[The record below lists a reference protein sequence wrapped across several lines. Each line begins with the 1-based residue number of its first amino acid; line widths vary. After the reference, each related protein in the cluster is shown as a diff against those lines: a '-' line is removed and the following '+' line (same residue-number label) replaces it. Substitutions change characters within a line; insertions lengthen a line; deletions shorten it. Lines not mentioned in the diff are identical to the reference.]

1 MTATADARTAAGPQT
16 SLPEQRRILRTA
28 IPGPGSIAR
37 EAERRANVT
46 AGLGLTLPVFVER
59 MGGGIIVDVDGNHLI
74 DLASGIA
81 VTSVGASHPKVVAA
95 VQEQVARFTHTC
107 FMVTEYDGYV
117 QVARRLNEL
126 TPGDFDKRTLLVST
140 GAEAVENAV
149 KIART
154 HTGRSAVVTF
164 DHAYHGRTL
173 LTMTM
178 TAKHA
183 PYKRGFGPYAPEVY
197 RVPAADPY
205 RWIGDPANVAE
216 EAFARFTDV
225 ITTQI
230 GADQVAA
237 VIAEPVIGEGGF
249 IVHAPGFLKKV
260 QEFCRAAG
268 IVFIA
273 DEIQSGL
280 GRTGDLFAST
290 FEGLEPDLITTAKAL
305 GGGLPI
311 AAVTGRQEIM
321 DAVPAGGLGG
331 TYAGSPV
338 ACAAAAAAL
347 DAIVEEDLAGR
358 AKAIGAVA
366 LPRLEELRDTGVVG
380 DVRGRGAMLA
390 LEFVRPGSKT
400 PAPDLA
406 AAVAKACHEQGVLV
420 LVCGTYGNVIRLLPP
435 LVIGE
440 ELLVDGLDVLT
451 AAVRSVAGSASG
463 PGAR

>member
-1 MTATADARTAAGPQT
+1 MAT
-16 SLPEQRRILRTA
+16 PEQKRIVRTA
-28 IPGPGSIAR
+28 IPGPESVAR
-37 EAERRANVT
+37 EKVRRENVT
-46 AGLGLTLPVFVER
+46 DGLGITLPVFVEQ
-59 MGGGIIVDVDGNHLI
+59 MGGGIVVDVDGNHLI
-74 DLASGIA
+74 DFASGIA

-95 VQEQVARFTHTC
+95 VQEQVAKFTHTC
-107 FMVTEYDGYV
+107 FMITEYDGYV
-117 QVARRLNEL
+117 QVAKRLNEL

-154 HTGRSAVVTF
+154 YTGRQAVVAF
-164 DHAYHGRTL
+164 DHGYHGRTL
-173 LTMTM
+173 LTMSL

-183 PYKRGFGPYAPEVY
+183 PYKRGFGPYAPEIY
-197 RVPAADPY
+197 RVPAAYPY
-205 RWIGDPANVAE
+205 RWVGDENNVAQ
-216 EAFARFTDV
+216 EAFARFVEV

-260 QEFCRAAG
+260 QDFCREHG
-268 IVFIA
+268 IVLIA

-290 FEGLEPDLITTAKAL
+290 FEGLEPDLVTTAKAL

-311 AAVTGRQEIM
+311 AGVTGRKEIM

-338 ACAAAAAAL
+338 ACAAAVAAL
-347 DAIVEEDLAGR
+347 DVIIEEDLPGK
-358 AKAIGAVA
+358 AKAIEAIA
-366 LPRLEELRDTGVVG
+366 FPRLEKLKETGIVG

-390 LEFVRPGSKT
+390 LEFVRPGGKT
-400 PAPDLA
+400 PAPELTS
-406 AAVAKACHEQGVLV
+406 AVAKRCHEQGVLV
-420 LVCGTYGNVIRLLPP
+420 LTCGTFNNVIRLLPP

-440 ELLVDGLDVLT
+440 ELFSDGLDVLT
-451 AAVRSVAGSASG
+451 AAVREVAAEQS
-463 PGAR
+463 

>member
-1 MTATADARTAAGPQT
+1 MTATDATV
-16 SLPEQRRILRTA
+16 LPEQKRIVKTA
-28 IPGPGSIAR
+28 IPGPESLAR
-37 EAERRANVT
+37 EEVRRENVT
-46 AGLGLTLPVFVER
+46 NGLGLTLPIFVER
-59 MGGGIIVDVDGNHLI
+59 MGGGIIVDVDDNHLI
-74 DLASGIA
+74 DFASGIA

-95 VQEQVARFTHTC
+95 VQEQVAKFTHTC

-117 QVARRLNEL
+117 QVSKRLNEL

-140 GAEAVENAV
+140 GAEAVENAIKV
-149 KIART
+149 ART
-154 HTGRSAVVTF
+154 YTGRQAVVTF

-197 RVPAADPY
+197 RVPAAHPY
-205 RWIGDPANVAE
+205 RWFGAADNVAE
-216 EAFARFTDV
+216 EAYERFV
-225 ITTQI
+225 EVLTTQI

-260 QEFCRAAG
+260 QDFCRANG

-273 DEIQSGL
+273 DEIQAGM

-290 FEGLEPDLITTAKAL
+290 FEGLEPDLVTTAKAL

-311 AAVTGRQEIM
+311 AAVTGRTEIM
-321 DAVPAGGLGG
+321 DSVPAGGLGG

-338 ACAAAAAAL
+338 ACAAALAAL
-347 DAIVEEDLAGR
+347 DVIVGEDLPGKAR
-358 AKAIGAVA
+358 AIEAIA
-366 LPRLEELRDTGVVG
+366 LPRLEKLKDTGIVG

-390 LEFVRPGSKT
+390 LEFVRPGGTT
-400 PAPDLA
+400 PAPEFA
-406 AAVAKACHEQGVLV
+406 SAVAKKCHEQGVLI
-420 LVCGTYGNVIRLLPP
+420 LVCGTFGNVIRLLPP

-440 ELLVDGLDVLT
+440 ELLNDGLDVLN
-451 AAVRSVAGSASG
+451 AAVREVAAYPPSAAGESH
-463 PGAR
+463 

>member
-1 MTATADARTAAGPQT
+1 MTATADAINVAST
-16 SLPEQRRILRTA
+16 LPEQRRILKTA
-28 IPGPGSIAR
+28 IPGPESVAR

-46 AGLGLTLPVFVER
+46 DGLGVTLPIFVEQ
-59 MGGGIIVDVDGNHLI
+59 MAGGIIVDVDGNQLV

-81 VTSVGASHPKVVAA
+81 VTSVGSSHPRVVAA
-95 VQEQVARFTHTC
+95 VQEQVAKFTHTC

-140 GAEAVENAV
+140 GAEAVENAI

-154 HTGRSAVVTF
+154 YTGRQAVVTF

-183 PYKRGFGPYAPEVY
+183 PYKRGFGPYAPEIY

-205 RWIGDPANVAE
+205 RWVGDEQNVAE
-216 EAFARFTDV
+216 EAFDRFAEV
-225 ITTQI
+225 ITTQL
-230 GADQVAA
+230 GADHVAA

-249 IVHAPGFLKKV
+249 IVHAPGFLKRV
-260 QEFCRAAG
+260 QDFCRANG

-273 DEIQSGL
+273 DEIQCGL
-280 GRTGDLFAST
+280 GRTGDMFAST
-290 FEGLEPDLITTAKAL
+290 FEGTEPDLITTAKAL

-311 AAVTGRQEIM
+311 SAVTGRKEIM
-321 DAVPAGGLGG
+321 DSVPAGGLGG

-338 ACAAAAAAL
+338 ACAAAVAAL
-347 DAIVEEDLAGR
+347 DVIVEEDLPR
-358 AKAIGAVA
+358 KAKAIEAIV
-366 LPRLEELRDTGVVG
+366 LPRLQELKSTGIVG

-390 LEFVRPGSKT
+390 LEFVRPGGKT
-400 PAPDLA
+400 PAPEFA
-406 AAVAKACHEQGVLV
+406 GAIAKACHDQGVLV
-420 LVCGTYGNVIRLLPP
+420 LVCGTFGNVIRLLPP

-440 ELLVDGLDVLT
+440 ELLTDGVDVL
-451 AAVRSVAGSASG
+451 ASAVRAVAANPPSVSG
-463 PGAR
+463 KSR